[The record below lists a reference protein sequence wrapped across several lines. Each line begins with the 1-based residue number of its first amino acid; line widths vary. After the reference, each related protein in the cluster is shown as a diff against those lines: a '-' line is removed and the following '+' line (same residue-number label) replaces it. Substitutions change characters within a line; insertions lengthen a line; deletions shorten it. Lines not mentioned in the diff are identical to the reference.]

1 MASHSSFSRPGLMV
15 NLNLL
20 AAVLFGILS
29 LFYFF
34 DQRLF
39 FGVVWL
45 AIAAFWVRRYWWA
58 RTSPFLEIVGGTLV
72 MHLGPGRRREL
83 ALAEVKGIDASE
95 SKVEVTLHDDSSFT
109 FSKSDLGAGELPHF
123 AAALEEERRRGAGG
137 ADDADPG

>member
-1 MASHSSFSRPGLMV
+1 MV
-15 NLNLL
+15 HLNLL

-45 AIAAFWVRRYWWA
+45 AIAAFWVRRFWWA
-58 RTSPFLEIVGGTLV
+58 RTSPFLEIAGGSLV

-83 ALAEVKGIDASE
+83 PLAEVKGIDASE
-95 SKVEVTLHDDSSFT
+95 AKVEVTLHDDTSFT
-109 FSKSDLGAGELPHF
+109 FSKSDLGAGELPRF
-123 AAALEEERRRGAGG
+123 AAALEEERRRGGG
-137 ADDADPG
+137 DSAVADVSAEDDPG